1 MSLALTL
8 MPQLVP
14 HSVSS
19 TRLIISA
26 IVGFAVIICY

>member
-1 MSLALTL
+1 L
-8 MPQLVP
+8 MPRLVRLA
-14 HSVSS
+14 VSS